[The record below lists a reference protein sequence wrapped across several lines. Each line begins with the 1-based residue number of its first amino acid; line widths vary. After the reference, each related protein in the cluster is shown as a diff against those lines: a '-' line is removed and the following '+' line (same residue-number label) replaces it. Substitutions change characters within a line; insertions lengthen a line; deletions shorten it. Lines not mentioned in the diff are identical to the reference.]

1 MDIRARDGAPA
12 PYWSFA
18 GVREGAAAVIPG
30 LPGVIV
36 FSASFGAL
44 AAQKGVPLLET
55 VLMSALV
62 TAGVSQ
68 FLAIEMWAPS
78 ISVLLLATI
87 LATTMIV
94 NLRLSI
100 PAAALQPW
108 IAGSPAWQV
117 YPSLFLTTITNWIP
131 TARYRATGGADV
143 GFLFGGGLACWLTWV
158 SATAA
163 GQIFGGLIADPKRY
177 AIDLILP
184 LYFVALLTPTYR
196 SVGRSIPWAVAGAV
210 ALLMQHLVPGYW
222 YLITAVVSGMITAG
236 LMSDE

>member
-18 GVREGAAAVIPG
+18 GVREGAVAVIPG
-30 LPGVIV
+30 LPGVLV

-44 AAQKGVPLLET
+44 AAQKGVPLLDT

-62 TAGVSQ
+62 SAGVSQ
-68 FLAIEMWAPS
+68 FLAVEMWAPS

-87 LATTMIV
+87 VVTTLVV

-100 PAAALQPW
+100 PTAAMQPW

-117 YPSLFLTTITNWIP
+117 YPSLFMMTITNWIP
-131 TARYRATGGADV
+131 TARYRASGGADV
-143 GFLFGGGLACWLTWV
+143 GFLFGSGLVCWLTWV
-158 SATAA
+158 GATAA

-184 LYFVALLTPTYR
+184 LFFVALLTPTYR
-196 SVGRSIPWAVAGAV
+196 SIGRSIPWVVAGAV
-210 ALLMQHLVPGYW
+210 ALLMQKLVPGNW
-222 YLITAVVSGMITAG
+222 YLIAGVMCGALTAG

>member
-1 MDIRARDGAPA
+1 MDVKARDGAPA
-12 PYWSFA
+12 PYWSLV
-18 GVREGAAAVIPG
+18 GVREGAIAVIPG
-30 LPGVIV
+30 LPGVVV

-62 TAGVSQ
+62 SAGISQ
-68 FLAIEMWAPS
+68 FLAVEMWAPS

-87 LATTMIV
+87 VATTIVV

-100 PAAALQPW
+100 PPAAMQPW
-108 IAGSPAWQV
+108 IAGSPPWQV
-117 YPSLFLTTITNWIP
+117 YPSLFMMTITNWIP
-131 TARYRATGGADV
+131 TVRYRASGGADV

-158 SATAA
+158 GATAA
-163 GQIFGGLIADPKRY
+163 GQIFGGLITDPKRY

-184 LYFVALLTPTYR
+184 LYFVALLTPTYKGIR
-196 SVGRSIPWAVAGAV
+196 RSIPWAIAGAV
-210 ALLMQHLVPGYW
+210 ALLMQQLAPGYW
-222 YLITAVVSGMITAG
+222 YLIVGVIAGAITAG